1 MESMAI
7 AKFLEHS
14 AEVLE
19 EVHRS
24 GRPLLIT
31 RSGEPLAE
39 IVPAPLATPVRP
51 WLGSMKGTGKIL
63 GDIVSPA
70 SEISDW
76 DVLRE

>member
-7 AKFLEHS
+7 TTFLEHC

-24 GRPLLIT
+24 RRPVLIT
-31 RSGEPLAE
+31 RSGEPWAE
-39 IVPAPLATPVRP
+39 IVPAPPAAPARP

-70 SEISDW
+70 AEISDW
-76 DVLRE
+76 DVLRD